1 MKIFKITTVK
11 DDNELVRSNGTN
23 LAQNMSEAEIA
34 ETRRIIERLDRLA
47 NLLANEFGFDKD
59 KVMEDFFKD
68 LQIIQNPRLL
78 NQLDMNNSADALT
91 KEIVEMW
98 QQDPDAFNLIQ
109 NNFLDHIMNMS
120 DERALAIF
128 RQAMP
133 QLQAPQRRYYIG
145 NNNQRR
151 IR

>member
-1 MKIFKITTVK
+1 MKIFKITTIK
-11 DDNELVRSNGTN
+11 DDNELVRSHGTN
-23 LAQNMSEAEIA
+23 LARNMSEAEIA

-47 NLLANEFGFDKD
+47 NLLVDEFGFDKD

-78 NQLDMNNSADALT
+78 NNLDMNNSADVLT

-98 QQDPDAFNLIQ
+98 QQDPDAFNFIQ

-120 DERALAIF
+120 DETALAIY

-133 QLQAPQRRYYIG
+133 QLQAPQRTYYIG
-145 NNNQRR
+145 NNGQRR
-151 IR
+151 LR